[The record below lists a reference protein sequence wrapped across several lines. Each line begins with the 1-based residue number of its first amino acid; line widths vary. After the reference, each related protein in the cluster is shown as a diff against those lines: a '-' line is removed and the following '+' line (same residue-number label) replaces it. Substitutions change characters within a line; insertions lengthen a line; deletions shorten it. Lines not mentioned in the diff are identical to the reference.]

1 MKKIIFL
8 MGALYVVF
16 LISFKEPK
24 EKQKSFSE
32 IINDDPSRIKE
43 FLDVADS
50 LNSSNSL
57 MLKGKGNRDKIDKKM
72 RNDITRNN
80 KIRITAKD
88 SPAIKISMDDMQE
101 IIDTFKTLG
110 SDTLIFYVGSYKDK
124 LSIKRYNDRHPI
136 KMPETDFANKLTFI
150 IGAKGGNMLLPPGKE
165 LYFDA
170 ATMCPPPND
179 GSCN

>member
-1 MKKIIFL
+1 

-24 EKQKSFSE
+24 EKSMSFSE
-32 IINDDPSRIKE
+32 IIKKNPSRIRE
-43 FLDVADS
+43 LLDLADV

-57 MLKGKGNRDKIDKKM
+57 MQKGKGDSNKIDKKM
-72 RNDITRNN
+72 RNEITRNN
-80 KIRITAKD
+80 TITITAKD
-88 SPAIKISMDDMQE
+88 SPTIKMSMENMQE

-110 SDTLIFYVGSYKDK
+110 SDTLIFYVGSYKDAA
-124 LSIKRYNDRHPI
+124 SIKRYNDRNKKNFKP
-136 KMPETDFANKLTFI
+136 KDFVNKPTFV
-150 IGAKGGNMLLPPGKE
+150 IGAKGGNMLLSGRE

-170 ATMCPPPND
+170 VTMCPPPSD